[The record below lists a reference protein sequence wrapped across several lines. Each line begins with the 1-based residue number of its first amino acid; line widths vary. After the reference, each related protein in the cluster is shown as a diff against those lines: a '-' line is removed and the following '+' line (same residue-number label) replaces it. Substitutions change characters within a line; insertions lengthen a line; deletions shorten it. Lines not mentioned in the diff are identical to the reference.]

1 MDNWRMVKIGT
12 TQVQRKLFYNLN
24 RERQKLIMQGFDP
37 DAAML
42 SERLGVTEDQIN
54 EMDQRLAST
63 DMSLNVPVGEDAGG
77 ATRMDF
83 LPALGPGIED
93 SLASDEIAGLVRSKL
108 KTILPKLNEKELY
121 ILQNRLLTDE
131 PVTLREIGE
140 RYNVTRE
147 RVRQLEARLLEKIRQ
162 HLAVDIKDFSDTWIQ
177 S

>member
-1 MDNWRMVKIGT
+1 
-12 TQVQRKLFYNLN
+12 
-24 RERQKLIMQGFDP
+24 
-37 DAAML
+37 
-42 SERLGVTEDQIN
+42 
-54 EMDQRLAST
+54 
-63 DMSLNVPVGEDAGG
+63 
-77 ATRMDF
+77 MDF

-93 SLASDEIAGLVRSKL
+93 SLARDEIADLVRSRL

>member
-1 MDNWRMVKIGT
+1 
-12 TQVQRKLFYNLN
+12 
-24 RERQKLIMQGFDP
+24 
-37 DAAML
+37 ML

-93 SLASDEIAGLVRSKL
+93 SLARDEIADLVRSRL

>member
-1 MDNWRMVKIGT
+1 
-12 TQVQRKLFYNLN
+12 
-24 RERQKLIMQGFDP
+24 
-37 DAAML
+37 
-42 SERLGVTEDQIN
+42 
-54 EMDQRLAST
+54 MDQRLAST

-93 SLASDEIAGLVRSKL
+93 TLASNEIAGLVRSKL

-121 ILQNRLLTDE
+121 ILHNRLLTDE

>member
-1 MDNWRMVKIGT
+1 MVKIGT

-24 RERQKLIMQGFDP
+24 RERQKLIVQGFDP

-42 SERLGVTEDQIN
+42 SERLGVTEDQIT
-54 EMDQRLAST
+54 EMDQRLASA
-63 DMSLNVPVGEDAGG
+63 DLSLNVPVGEDAGG

-93 SLASDEIAGLVRSKL
+93 SLANDEIAGLVRSRL

-162 HLAVDIKDFSDTWIQ
+162 HLAVDIKDFSDTCRCRTA
-177 S
+177 